1 MLTNILQVGAFPA
14 LMQREITER
23 VKPWTEQDIV
33 TRPELK
39 QQVQG
44 LITRGNV
51 RISEEL
57 IRMLPNLRIIAS
69 CGVGYDL
76 IPVSFARSRGIMVS
90 NTPEVLNAA
99 VAELCIGMLIGLMRQ
114 IHTADRFVRN
124 SLWLQQS
131 YPLTRGLAGKR
142 VGIIGMG
149 RIGKEIGLRLEPFG
163 TAIAYFSR
171 QQKPLPW
178 HYFPSLPELASASD
192 ILIAVVPGGPETR
205 HMINAEIF
213 KALGPEGYFINIAR
227 GSVVDEEALL
237 TVLEKGGLAGAAL
250 DVYASEPDINQR
262 FLKLDNVLL
271 SPHAGSATTETRQAM
286 IQLAIAN
293 LEAFFTTGE
302 PLTSVY

>member
-1 MLTNILQVGAFPA
+1 MLTSILQVGTFPE
-14 LMQREITER
+14 LMQHDITER
-23 VKPWTEQDIV
+23 VIPWTEQDLAA
-33 TRPELK
+33 RPELK

-44 LITRGNV
+44 LLTRSNV
-51 RISEEL
+51 QISEEL
-57 IRMLPNLRIIAS
+57 IQMLPNLRIIAS

-76 IPVSFARSRGIMVS
+76 IPVSFARDRGIVVS

-99 VAELCIGMLIGLMRQ
+99 VAELCVGMLIGLMRQ
-114 IHTADRFVRN
+114 LHTADQFMRN
-124 SLWLQQS
+124 SLWLQQA

-149 RIGKEIGLRLEPFG
+149 RIGKEVGLRLEPFG

-178 HYFPSLPELASASD
+178 HYVPSLTELASTSD
-192 ILIAVVPGGPETR
+192 ILIAVVPGGPETK
-205 HMINAEIF
+205 HMINAEILR
-213 KALGPEGYFINIAR
+213 ALGPQGYFINIAR

-237 TVLEKGGLAGAAL
+237 TALEKGGIAGAAL
-250 DVYASEPDINQR
+250 DVYASEPAINQR

-293 LEAFFTTGE
+293 LEAFFTCGKI
-302 PLTSVY
+302 LTPVC